1 MTCCALQ
8 GGWSHAVITGRD
20 MVIILFNIIY
30 IIRNIVLCG
39 LTHEVP

>member
-1 MTCCALQ
+1 MSCCAWQ
-8 GGWSHAVITGRD
+8 GGWSHTVFAGLETNTT
-20 MVIILFNIIY
+20 LFNIIY